1 MPITK
6 LTEEGSLK
14 NYLCLLWT
22 LTVPSL
28 LSFMTPNYVDSV
40 LIKPDPRLK
49 RIHYL

>member
-14 NYLCLLWT
+14 KLSLFAVGA

-28 LSFMTPNYVDSV
+28 LSFMTPNYVDSILV
-40 LIKPDPRLK
+40 NPV
-49 RIHYL
+49 IHD